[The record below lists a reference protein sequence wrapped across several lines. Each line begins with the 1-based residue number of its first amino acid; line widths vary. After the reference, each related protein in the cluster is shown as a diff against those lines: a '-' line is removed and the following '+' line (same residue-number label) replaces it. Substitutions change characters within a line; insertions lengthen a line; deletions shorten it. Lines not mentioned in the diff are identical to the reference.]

1 MTSHPHECRLDRPLH
16 QAPAVVPPLP
26 DRAGKTGPGGRGLR
40 LLAAGLGATVLA
52 AALTA
57 CETTNIPGS
66 EKKPGASPTP
76 KAQPAKG
83 PFVPPR
89 LEQAWKSAPVTG
101 DIMRTKLIGTWR
113 TDAVL
118 YVGRGTGVSVLDQA
132 TGKQLHTIEPPEP
145 GMSPCGMSDGL
156 SKDGLG
162 ALAWLKGD
170 PDSAKA
176 TCDHI
181 TLIDT
186 RNGNTARWTTTVSA
200 EPLWGKPLTD
210 DTTRL
215 GFTGDVLAVMTGNTV
230 VGLRTDKTTAWTWK
244 NPGVR
249 PDTYVLNWD
258 MAIGPDRI
266 AVLLGTEHGAT
277 WTYDIA
283 TLAANGK
290 QLSATPA
297 PMPTPKDGSID
308 LVSAAPMTALVRP
321 DSFDHTT
328 PPELVTFTDDGAV
341 ARRIKLTTQAGPAT
355 IGQFDL
361 LGRAERYNVQLTDT
375 TAYVAAG
382 DSLSMEGAPTQVAA
396 FDLATGAHRWTR
408 PVGAA
413 AQPRFVGADE
423 DTVYVLGGKSTSDME
438 LYAYSAKTG
447 DRTQISTVKAPDSL
461 FMLNSTIIDYAPGSL
476 ATIATGSGPGP
487 GAFMFRAPTS

>member
-1 MTSHPHECRLDRPLH
+1 MTTPSHDNLQ
-16 QAPAVVPPLP
+16 QAPGSGQA
-26 DRAGKTGPGGRGLR
+26 RRTARRRGGRR
-40 LLAAGLGATVLA
+40 VLAAGLGAVVLA

-57 CETTNIPGS
+57 CANNAAPGPGS
-66 EKKPGASPTP
+66 KKKPTATP
-76 KAQPAKG
+76 STKTKAPKG
-83 PFVPPR
+83 PFAPPR

-101 DIMRTKLIGTWR
+101 DLLRTKLLGSWR
-113 TDAVL
+113 TDTAL
-118 YVGRGTGVSVLDQA
+118 YVGRGTGITVLDPV
-132 TGKQLHTIEPPEP
+132 TGKQLGTIEPPEP

-170 PDSAKA
+170 PDSPKA

-186 RNGNTARWTTTVSA
+186 RKGNTARWTTTVSA
-200 EPLWGKPLTD
+200 ELLGGKPLTD

-230 VGLRTDKTTAWTWK
+230 VGLRTDKSTAWTWK

-249 PDTYVLNWD
+249 TDTYVLNWD

-266 AVLLGTEHGAT
+266 VVLLGTEHGAT
-277 WTYDIA
+277 WTYEIA
-283 TLAANGK
+283 TLDANGK
-290 QLSATPA
+290 QLSATPE

-328 PPELVTFTDDGAV
+328 PPELVTLTREGAV
-341 ARRIKLTTQAGPAT
+341 ARRIKLATQAGPAT
-355 IGQFDL
+355 IGQFNL
-361 LGRAERYNVQLTDT
+361 LGRAEKYNVQLTDT
-375 TAYVAAG
+375 TVYVAAG

-413 AQPRFVGADE
+413 AQPRFVGADD
-423 DTVYVLGGKSTSDME
+423 DTVYVLGGKSISDME
-438 LYAYSAKTG
+438 FYAYSAKTG
-447 DRTQISTVKAPDSL
+447 DRTKISTVKAPDSL
-461 FMLNSTIIDYAPGSL
+461 FMLNSAIIDYASGSL
-476 ATIATGSGPGP
+476 ATITTGSSPGP
-487 GAFMFRAPTS
+487 GVFMFRAPSS

>member
-1 MTSHPHECRLDRPLH
+1 MTTRSHHNPQ
-16 QAPAVVPPLP
+16 QAPG
-26 DRAGKTGPGGRGLR
+26 AGQARRTARRRGGRR
-40 LLAAGLGATVLA
+40 TLAAGLGAVVLA

-57 CETTNIPGS
+57 CASNTAPGPGS
-66 EKKPGASPTP
+66 KKKPTAAPSTKTKAP
-76 KAQPAKG
+76 KV
-83 PFVPPR
+83 PFAPPI

-101 DIMRTKLIGTWR
+101 DLLRTKLLGSWR
-113 TDAVL
+113 TATAL
-118 YVGRGTGVSVLDQA
+118 YVGRGTGITVLDPV
-132 TGKQLHTIEPPEP
+132 TGNQRGTIEPPEP

-186 RNGNTARWTTTVSA
+186 RNADTARWTVTVSA
-200 EPLWGKPLTD
+200 ELLGGRPLTD

-244 NPGVR
+244 NPGVG

-258 MAIGPDRI
+258 MAVGPDRI

-283 TLAANGK
+283 TLDANGK
-290 QLSATPA
+290 QLSATPE
-297 PMPTPKDGSID
+297 PMPTPQNGNID

-328 PPELVTFTDDGAV
+328 PPELVTFTREGAV
-341 ARRIKLTTQAGPAT
+341 ARRIKLATQAGPAT
-355 IGQFDL
+355 IGQFNL

-382 DSLSMEGAPTQVAA
+382 DSLSMDGAPTQVAA

-408 PVGAA
+408 PLAEA
-413 AQPRFVGADE
+413 AQPRFVGADD
-423 DTVYVLGGKSTSDME
+423 DTVYVLGGKSISDME
-438 LYAYSAKTG
+438 LYAYSAATG
-447 DRTQISTVKAPDSL
+447 DRTKISTVKAPDSL
-461 FMLNSTIIDYAPGSL
+461 FMLNSAIIDYASGSM
-476 ATIATGSGPGP
+476 ATITTRSSPGP
-487 GAFMFRAPTS
+487 GVFMFRAPSH